1 MVGPMSYVSLF
12 VGIVTGLAVAWLM
25 FKPLFGD
32 IDGFM
37 EALHFWGTPDVV
49 SAYRGEL
56 GEDRTSTF
64 KLVLWLACVGGAAYS
79 VYYGLEKLFA

>member
-1 MVGPMSYVSLF
+1 MSYVSLF
-12 VGIVTGLAVAWLM
+12 VGILAGLTVAWLL

-32 IDGFM
+32 IEGLM
-37 EALHFWGTPDVV
+37 EALQFWVTPDAV

-56 GEDRTSTF
+56 SEDRGSTF
-64 KLVLWLACVGGAAYS
+64 KLLLWLACVGGAAYA